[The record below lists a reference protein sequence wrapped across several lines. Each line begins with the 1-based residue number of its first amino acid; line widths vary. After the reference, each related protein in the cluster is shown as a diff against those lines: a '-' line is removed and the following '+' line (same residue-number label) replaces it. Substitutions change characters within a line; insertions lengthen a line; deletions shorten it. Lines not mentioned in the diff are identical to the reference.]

1 MTVVLDA
8 SVLVKWLL
16 QDPRREADTVQAT
29 RLVESVVNGTQS
41 AVQPPHW
48 LAEVGAVLAR
58 ESPGTASDDV
68 VMLRALEI
76 PVIDEPHVWR
86 RACELAID
94 LKQHM
99 FDTLYHAVHWNRR
112 MEYWLPQTNDTCVLP
127 RCSAG
132 SSACRIGARHRKRWR
147 QIRSRS
153 RSNSQRQ
160 PRPLSGTAEGGDRRR
175 DPVDPIAAVTPR
187 ALPLERYYDPAAA
200 RSVTICMRD
209 FHLRHDLQ
217 SPACDRACGLA

>member
-1 MTVVLDA
+1 VTVVLDA

-99 FDTLYHAVHWNRR
+99 FDTLYHAVAL
-112 MEYWLPQTNDTCVLP
+112 E
-127 RCSAG
+127 SADG
-132 SSACRIGARHRKRWR
+132 I
-147 QIRSRS
+147 
-153 RSNSQRQ
+153 
-160 PRPLSGTAEGGDRRR
+160 LVTAD
-175 DPVDPIAAVTPR
+175 
-187 ALPLERYYDPAAA
+187 ERYLRAAQMLG
-200 RSVTICMRD
+200 RII
-209 FHLRHDLQ
+209 
-217 SPACDRACGLA
+217 GLSDWRPPP